1 MKNGKKEKTMS
12 ESKDGS
18 KAGIK
23 RKRRI
28 LIWSIPA
35 VIILLIGGLLYWRY
49 TSGHVST
56 DDAFIEAHISPI
68 SPRVGGTVTRV
79 LIKDNQWVNAGDTL
93 VILDP
98 SDYQIKVDQAKAA
111 LEAAQA
117 KVKEEESDIL
127 INQKAVD
134 VARADITADEADL
147 QKTSSDLIRYRA
159 LLKKEEV
166 SKQQYD
172 AIYANTIAAR
182 AKVEVDRKRREQ
194 TEHQVELSRAKLNSN
209 IASVKQA
216 QANLEE
222 VKLQL
227 SYTVIT
233 APVSGKV
240 TNKNV
245 QVGQVVQPGQPIM
258 ALVERNPWV
267 VANFKETQITHIKP
281 GQRAIIEVDAYP
293 DHKFYGHVDS
303 VQSGSGAAF
312 SLLPPENATGNY
324 VKVTQRV
331 PVKIVFDDLQEDHA
345 QSKYILGP
353 GMSVVPTVIVE

>member
-12 ESKDGS
+12 ESKGES
-18 KAGIK
+18 KVGIK

-28 LIWSIPA
+28 LIWLIPA

-68 SPRVGGTVTRV
+68 SPRVGGTVSRV
-79 LIKDNQWVNAGDTL
+79 LIKDNQWVNARDIL
-93 VILDP
+93 IILDP
-98 SDYQIKVDQAKAA
+98 SDYQVKVDQAKAA

-134 VARADITADEADL
+134 VASADITADEADL

-172 AIYANTIAAR
+172 AIYANTIATR
-182 AKVEVDRKRREQ
+182 AKVEADRKRREQ
-194 TEHQVELSRAKLNSN
+194 AEHEVELSRAKLNSN

-222 VKLQL
+222 AKLQL

-281 GQRAIIEVDAYP
+281 GQRVIIEVDAYP
-293 DHKFYGHVDS
+293 GHEFYGHVDS

-331 PVKIVFDDLQEDHA
+331 PVKIVFDDLQEDHV